1 MSMHAAPGQAI
12 SEYCLIGALIAVT
25 SITALTMLGSNLSL
39 SMDSM
44 LSAPPKVSKEANP
57 SLVPN
62 ASDAGNFRNPGPSN
76 GITIILQS
84 GRTLHLDNYP
94 MNVAKSVQTAGVNGA
109 TRIMADN
116 IISIAHQLV
125 QSGEISPVQESQL
138 ISLANQAHNLA
149 EIEKMVESTL
159 QKNLDKTTLMT
170 TSVTFNNTTYTHI
183 GDLVNEIGILDDS
196 QTAGGQLANFN
207 TLLAQIN
214 SSGAIADPVLNQLV
228 NGLASNVQNLADQ
241 TENIFWDVT
250 NNGLPPSAF
259 SSTVASKTTT
269 EDAASICTT
278 GQGTD
283 NGISCT

>member
-1 MSMHAAPGQAI
+1 MLMNAPPGQAL

-39 SMDSM
+39 SIDSM

-57 SLVPN
+57 SLAPN
-62 ASDAGNFRNPGPSN
+62 SSDTGFLNPGPSN

-138 ISLANQAHNLA
+138 ISLANQAHTLA
-149 EIEKMVESTL
+149 EIEKMAESTL

-183 GDLVNEIGILDDS
+183 GDLVNEIGILDDF

-241 TENIFWDVT
+241 TENTFWDVT
-250 NNGLPPSAF
+250 NNGLSPSAF